1 MRVVQLRQIQ
11 NSRTTTAFANPS
23 DAIVDATFHLLGINK
38 SLLSVLIF
46 GNMQISGDK
55 SSQPE
60 TRSPFRYFRF
70 RCFFARVE
78 VKLYNPE
85 KIYTEIFYIKR
96 NIM

>member
-38 SLLSVLIF
+38 SLLSVSIF

-55 SSQPE
+55 SLSQ
-60 TRSPFRYFRF
+60 
-70 RCFFARVE
+70 
-78 VKLYNPE
+78 KLGLLS
-85 KIYTEIFYIKR
+85 EIFVSDVFCSSRSKIVQS
-96 NIM
+96 